1 MRVASLQHGGCVE
14 RGEFGGRPPPHRIAH
29 AEALP
34 KHDPEKWKPV
44 LPRDKRE
51 SACAEIML
59 KQRDEI
65 MMRFHLI
72 AS

>member
-1 MRVASLQHGGCVE
+1 LVGGP
-14 RGEFGGRPPPHRIAH
+14 GAIATLVL
-29 AEALP
+29 AR
-34 KHDPEKWKPV
+34 DPEKWEPAF
-44 LPRDKRE
+44 PRDKRE
-51 SACAEIML
+51 SVCAQIML